1 MIYIKK
7 CPNCFCYV
15 ESEAIADDTGT
26 YMICNWCG
34 VEINLQDEI
43 LERLEE
49 NA

>member
-7 CPNCFCYV
+7 CPNYFCYT
-15 ESEAIADDTGT
+15 EFEAVADDTGT
-26 YMICNWCG
+26 YNWCG
-34 VEINLQDEI
+34 VEMSLQEEI